1 MKDIYFKER
10 IISLCNV
17 SYHLMGL
24 HCIVIYRV
32 LTEDLKNRLLDWD
45 AQNSC
50 LGDIFVKFCTHL
62 KVYTNFVNNNEVIL
76 RCIERSKEQTP
87 SFRAFL
93 KRNDRTPETKMLT

>member
-1 MKDIYFKER
+1 
-10 IISLCNV
+10 
-17 SYHLMGL
+17 MGKFL
-24 HCIVIYRV
+24 FTSRD
-32 LTEDLKNRLLDWD
+32 LTESLKNRLLDWD

-76 RCIERSKEQTP
+76 RCIERCKEQTP

-93 KRNDRTPETKMLT
+93 KRNDRIPETKMLT